1 MKKLLLLCTAVLLS
15 CSADDES
22 VTQEEVNLLIDH
34 YKTTSLFYG
43 TALVAYEN
51 GSSISIEI
59 PAIAGFEF
67 EQRNTYDIITSKKTT
82 KNSGTN
88 ATTVGYELLSVV
100 AQDSVPA
107 STRFAMPL
115 AKFVNG
121 LGYVKFVVGNAET
134 GYIISNEITMDCTY
148 FCSELYSRLS
158 IEDNITGEF
167 EHGPEGTY
175 VLMALY

>member
-1 MKKLLLLCTAVLLS
+1 MKKLLVLCTAVLLS

-43 TALVAYEN
+43 TALIAYEN
-51 GSSISIEI
+51 GSSMANQI

-67 EQRNTYDIITSKKTT
+67 EQRNLYNLTASKNTV

-88 ATTVGYELLSVV
+88 ATTVNYELISIV
-100 AQDSVPA
+100 AQDSVPF

-121 LGYVKFVVGNAET
+121 VGYVKYVVGNAET
-134 GYIISNEITMDCTY
+134 GYIISNEITMDCTH